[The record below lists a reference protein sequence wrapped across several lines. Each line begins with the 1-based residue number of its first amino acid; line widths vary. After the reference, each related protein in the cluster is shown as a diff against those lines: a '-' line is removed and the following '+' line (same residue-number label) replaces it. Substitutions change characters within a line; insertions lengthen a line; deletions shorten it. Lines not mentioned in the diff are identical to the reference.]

1 MLRGNDVNGCS
12 QLTFPPQALENL
24 SSLPSNSFLSV
35 IRLIW
40 WCFWWCLNIFFLIII
55 TPGRDFCVLS
65 FKESVLAEFPKDQ
78 THSGVLLWVC
88 GCSHI
93 FTRTVWVSWTSPQAT
108 GLRGPMASDQD
119 LRGKPAVEPD
129 AHQSAGAHQG
139 AAAGLFFFFPF
150 KKLQQKG
157 RPLESYSL
165 TWFNSGYSSYGG

>member
-1 MLRGNDVNGCS
+1 MFSTHISSSGTWKPLKSSVKLFLVSHSVNLVVFLMMLKH
-12 QLTFPPQALENL
+12 
-24 SSLPSNSFLSV
+24 
-35 IRLIW
+35 
-40 WCFWWCLNIFFLIII
+40 FFLIII

-139 AAAGLFFFFPF
+139 AAAGLFFFF
-150 KKLQQKG
+150 LL
-157 RPLESYSL
+157 R
-165 TWFNSGYSSYGG
+165 NSSKRAVL